1 MEPDKPKEQSVRL
14 DKWLKFSR
22 ICKTRAI
29 ASKMC
34 ENGKVKVNDEKAKPA
49 RLVKAGDKLTLKIK
63 SNYRNFDILEI
74 VQKGVSNKDAK
85 NLYHEH
91 KLEVSDESKELYAV
105 LQDWDMRGKRKY
117 KGRPTKKERRDIDKI
132 RGKEL

>member
-1 MEPDKPKEQSVRL
+1 MEPVKPKEQSVRL

-49 RLVKAGDKLTLKIK
+49 RLVKAGDKITIKIK

-74 VQKGVSNKDAK
+74 VQKGISNKEAK

-91 KLEVSDESKELYAV
+91 KVEVSDESKELYAV
-105 LQDWDMRGKRKY
+105 LQDWDVRGKSKY

-132 RGKEL
+132 RGK

>member
-34 ENGKVKVNDEKAKPA
+34 ETGKVKVNDEKAKPA
-49 RLVKAGDKLTLKIK
+49 RLVRAGDKITIKIK

-91 KLEVSDESKELYAV
+91 KLEISDESKALYAV
-105 LQDWDMRGKRKY
+105 LQDWDVRGKSKY

-132 RGKEL
+132 RGK

>member
-1 MEPDKPKEQSVRL
+1 MESDKPKEQSVRL

-22 ICKTRAI
+22 ISKTRAI

-34 ENGKVKVNDEKAKPA
+34 ESGKVKVNDEKAKPA
-49 RLVKAGDKLTLKIK
+49 RLVRAGDKITIKIK

-85 NLYHEH
+85 NLYHAH
-91 KLEVSDESKELYAV
+91 KLEITEESKALYAV
-105 LQDWDMRGKRKY
+105 LQDWDVQGKRKY
-117 KGRPTKKERRDIDKI
+117 KGRPTKKERRDINKY
-132 RGKEL
+132 RGK